1 MVLGS
6 IYLIVGILSWL
17 ISVFDYFERLGELER
32 ERTLMDE
39 CEGHTHPI
47 VTILSMVICVIVL
60 ATIVFLVVQHGA

>member
-17 ISVFDYFERLGELER
+17 ISVFDYFERIGELER

-39 CEGHTHPI
+39 CEGRTHPN
-47 VTILSMVICVIVL
+47 VTMLSMVICVIVL